1 MIRCLHCG
9 AETSNGLA
17 LCELCHRAVLVNL
30 EFIAIYFRNLSR
42 WRPGRAGTRDVPGSR
57 EPRIPLPMEGDAV
70 SRALDESHADLVG
83 WARSLADDRPG
94 MARVIDRILACDE
107 EPAARLL
114 CALFAR
120 RLGSLSTLEW
130 VGEFARGTQ
139 RIETRLGALT
149 VQCVPGWYAGAC
161 RTCGNATYV
170 VPGLTWATCNGI
182 TGWIDG
188 DRPIPIRCGATTHAA
203 DHLDIVLKEAREWV
217 ARPKALA
224 EALVALLDTEMSVPR
239 LYERIHKWGQREK
252 IPAIKRTQRAHAF
265 DMDSGQIVVVTEE
278 FGPARFRLGD
288 VLDQI
293 GRERR
298 ALTDAPKRPRASA
311 AC

>member
-17 LCELCHRAVLVNL
+17 LCELCRRAVVVNL
-30 EFIAIYFRNLSR
+30 EFIAVYFRNLSR

-57 EPRIPLPMEGDAV
+57 EPRIPLPTEGDAV
-70 SRALDESHADLVG
+70 SRALDESHADLTG
-83 WARSLADDRPG
+83 WARALADDRPG
-94 MARVIDRILACDE
+94 MARVIERILAGDE

-114 CALFAR
+114 CVLFAR
-120 RLGSLSTLEW
+120 RLDSLSTLEW

-182 TGWIDG
+182 TGWTSG
-188 DRPIPIRCGATTHAA
+188 ERPTPIRCGATTYAA
-203 DHLDIVLKEAREWV
+203 DHLDIVLEEAREWV
-217 ARPKALA
+217 GRPKALA

-239 LYERIHKWGQREK
+239 LYTRIRQWAFVGDLDPIRFTAREYAWDDGLEK
-252 IPAIKRTQRAHAF
+252 
-265 DMDSGQIVVVTEE
+265 VVVVDQKV
-278 FGPARFRLGD
+278 GPARYQLGQ
-288 VLDQI
+288 VLDLSL
-293 GRERR
+293 RNTR
-298 ALTDAPKRPRASA
+298 AAKEARVPRVGYSA
-311 AC
+311 